1 MLRGFSLL
9 VLTLS
14 AGFAQIGTST
24 ITGRVV
30 DASGAI
36 VPNVAI
42 TILQKTTNFTFQA
55 VTNEDGLYRV
65 LSLQPGAYRI
75 TFEAGGFKKSV
86 RDDIE
91 LRTGDTMA
99 VDITMQVG
107 QVSESVE
114 AQTET
119 GILRRSASLRAVA
132 SAVTRLLVAAVV
144 RLLAANWRS
153 DGIAIPARIATTAMA
168 VSSSAR
174 E

>member
-9 VLTLS
+9 VLSLS

-55 VTNEDGLYRV
+55 VTNEDGIYRV
-65 LSLQPGAYRI
+65 LSLQPGGYRI

-114 AQTET
+114 VSGSTQLLETET
-119 GILRRSASLRAVA
+119 SA
-132 SAVTRLLVAAVV
+132 
-144 RLLAANWRS
+144 
-153 DGIAIPARIATTAMA
+153 
-168 VSSSAR
+168 
-174 E
+174 